1 MAVLITALL
10 IIAAIVAGL
19 FACYLV
25 TITFTWLKNE
35 IAIKSAEK
43 RVKRVVVA
51 DMENLLINSNNKISL
66 DKLNNIT
73 GGKRSVVIAGV
84 DENNRIVGN
93 VEIDTDKN
101 DYLDPDVQELLGR
114 EKTVVVECN

>member
-1 MAVLITALL
+1 MAVLSTALF
-10 IIAAIVAGL
+10 IIGAIAAGL

-25 TITFTWLKNE
+25 TITFSWLKNK

-43 RVKRVVVA
+43 RVKSVVVA
-51 DMENLLINSNNKISL
+51 DMENLVINSNNKISL
-66 DKLNNIT
+66 DELNNIT
-73 GGKRSVVIAGV
+73 GGRRSVVIAGV
-84 DENNRIVGN
+84 YENNRIVGN
-93 VEIDTDKN
+93 VEINTDKN

>member
-1 MAVLITALL
+1 MIKKTTHYELSKPDYNETAD
-10 IIAAIVAGL
+10 IEV
-19 FACYLV
+19 
-25 TITFTWLKNE
+25 
-35 IAIKSAEK
+35 
-43 RVKRVVVA
+43 
-51 DMENLLINSNNKISL
+51 INSNMDIIDGALHELKGDIIDLYSDSKI
-66 DKLNNIT
+66 KLNLT
-73 GGKRSVVIAGV
+73 DGAGV

>member
-1 MAVLITALL
+1 MAVLSTALF
-10 IIAAIVAGL
+10 IIGAIAAGL

-25 TITFTWLKNE
+25 TITFSWLKNK

-43 RVKRVVVA
+43 RVKSVVVA
-51 DMENLLINSNNKISL
+51 DMENLVINSNNKISL
-66 DKLNNIT
+66 DELNNIT
-73 GGKRSVVIAGV
+73 GGRRSVVIAGV

-93 VEIDTDKN
+93 VEINTDKN

>member
-10 IIAAIVAGL
+10 IIAAIAAGL
-19 FACYLV
+19 FAFYLV
-25 TITFTWLKNE
+25 TITFTWLKNK

-43 RVKRVVVA
+43 RVKSVVVA
-51 DMENLLINSNNKISL
+51 DMENIIINSNNKISL
-66 DKLNNIT
+66 DELNNIT
-73 GGKRSVVIAGV
+73 GGRRSVVIAGV